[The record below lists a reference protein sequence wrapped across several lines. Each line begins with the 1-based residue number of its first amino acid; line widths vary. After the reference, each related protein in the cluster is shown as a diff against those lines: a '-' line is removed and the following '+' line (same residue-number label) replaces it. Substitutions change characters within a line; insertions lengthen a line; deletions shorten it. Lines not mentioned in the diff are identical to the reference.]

1 MGTPP
6 ASEHQHELDA
16 EETIRIPR
24 PAIDIPVTP
33 AVLETL
39 GDYEPLRPGM
49 VLKDRYR
56 VEEVL
61 HESVEEN
68 LYRISDRRGYLHCW
82 ACGAIY
88 PETRDPDPYCSN
100 CGADMVNKPYRL
112 REHVHTGE
120 ATQPDLLAQAEAAKQ
135 AEAEAQAAAP
145 TTPEAGAAPGPAS
158 APPAEASPVAEL
170 LPPVPP
176 PPDMAEAP
184 AAAEAEQQDWPTQ
197 PMKALDSFIIG
208 SRHYH
213 VEALVE
219 DAPAFALG
227 VTLVSGARSDVGK
240 TRRGS
245 PNEDSI
251 LVIQASRIHESFSQP
266 VGLYI
271 VADGLGGHDDGQA
284 ASRKAVAVIAETVT
298 RDLLLPAFQSGAF
311 PDSEEIGTKLKG
323 AIEAANIALV
333 DSNEQTRSDMGST
346 VTGALVVG
354 DTAYIINVGDSRTY
368 LYDTVSLRPISVD
381 HSLVMQLVIGGL
393 IERDDIYTHPQR
405 NQILRSLGDRRDLP
419 VDLFVEKLRPGYQLV
434 ICCDGLW
441 EMIRDGEI
449 EQLLREASDP
459 QKAADTLMQTAND
472 NGGEDNISVIVVQAR
487 E

>member
-1 MGTPP
+1 MEGTTQPVP
-6 ASEHQHELDA
+6 EEQHDLDA
-16 EETIRIPR
+16 EATIRIPR
-24 PAIDIPVTP
+24 PGIEVIVTP
-33 AVLETL
+33 EVLETL
-39 GDYEPLRPGM
+39 GDYEALHPGM
-49 VLKDRYR
+49 LLKDRYR
-56 VEEVL
+56 IEEVL

-68 LYRISDRRGYLHCW
+68 LYRISDKRGYLHCW

-100 CGADMVNKPYRL
+100 CGADMLSKQYRL

-120 ATQPDLLAQAEAAKQ
+120 ATQPDLSSPVEEARQAEAMNHGP
-135 AEAEAQAAAP
+135 AQVAP
-145 TTPEAGAAPGPAS
+145 EGGAPSPNGAQPSEPGPA
-158 APPAEASPVAEL
+158 AETV
-170 LPPVPP
+170 PPVQVTSP
-176 PPDMAEAP
+176 AAP
-184 AAAEAEQQDWPTQ
+184 AAVHAEQQDWPTQ
-197 PMKALDSFIIG
+197 PMTALDSFIIG
-208 SRHYH
+208 PRHYH
-213 VEALVE
+213 VEALE
-219 DAPAFALG
+219 DEEPIFPLG
-227 VTLVSGARSDVGK
+227 VTLVAGGRSDVGL

-251 LVIQASRIHESFSQP
+251 LIMQMSRVHESLSQP
-266 VGLYI
+266 FGLYI

-284 ASRKAVAVIAETVT
+284 ASKKAIGVIAETIT
-298 RDLLLPAFQSGAF
+298 RELLLPALQAGAF
-311 PDSEEIGTKLKG
+311 PESETIGEKLKE
-323 AIEAANIALV
+323 AIGAANIALV
-333 DSNEQTRSDMGST
+333 ESNEQTRSDMGST

-368 LYDTVSLRPISVD
+368 LYDTISLRPISVD

-419 VDLFVEKLRPGYQLV
+419 VDLFTEKLRPGYQLV

-441 EMIRDGEI
+441 EMIRDPQI
-449 EQLLREASDP
+449 EQIVRETSDP
-459 QKAADTLMQTAND
+459 QKAADTLMQTANE